1 MTDELDQAT
10 IGEPDREDGLDGV
23 ASQASAAEASLVA
36 GFPTL
41 DDVPSLDDI
50 NLDNLEDAAKWVW
63 RHTLGDDDDDKP
75 AQPMAPVVVFE
86 AEEEV
91 TMETSNVE
99 HDDPPPPERP
109 AGERR

>member
-1 MTDELDQAT
+1 MTDELDQEA
-10 IGEPDREDGLDGV
+10 IGEPGADEPMENV
-23 ASQASAAEASLVA
+23 VSPAASADSSIVA

-41 DDVPSLDDI
+41 DDVPSPTDVSRDDVK
-50 NLDNLEDAAKWVW
+50 DAAKWLW
-63 RHTLGDDDDDKP
+63 RHTFGDNDDGP
-75 AQPMAPVVVFE
+75 PEPMTANVEFE

-109 AGERR
+109 ADERR